1 MGSEMSDHVE
11 LNAPV
16 ARVVR
21 EIFGSVASLAVVGPL
36 REVGVEAAFARL
48 DEIDARL
55 SPYRIDSEVSR
66 IRDGALAPAEAHP
79 ETRWILAACE
89 ALREESGG
97 LFDARIAGVDGRLD
111 PSGYVKGWAIG
122 EAHRILIAAGMENC
136 AFGIGG
142 DVAASGEGPGGA
154 GWVVG
159 IADPRAPDGAI
170 FARIELSDSTF
181 STSGDYERAFV
192 KNGVRY
198 HHILDPATGQPGRLC
213 RSVTILAPQGVMAEG
228 LSKGVFLLGPEEG
241 LKLVAQAGAQAI
253 IVDAA
258 NQVHM
263 SEGLKGKVEIVHPP
277 TEGI

>member
-1 MGSEMSDHVE
+1 MSDHVD

-159 IADPRAPDGAI
+159 IADPRDRTSALASVRLRNAAI
-170 FARIELSDSTF
+170 A
-181 STSGDYERAFV
+181 TSGESERPGHLRAPSG
-192 KNGVRY
+192 GVALSPFASFSV
-198 HHILDPATGQPGRLC
+198 IGPAIDRVDALA
-213 RSVTILAPQGVMAEG
+213 TIGWLEG
-228 LSKGVFLLGPEEG
+228 AAGIERIYAEEG
-241 LKLVAQAGAQAI
+241 YGALAIYHDGRAVATEAFRSIAI
-253 IVDAA
+253 
-258 NQVHM
+258 
-263 SEGLKGKVEIVHPP
+263 
-277 TEGI
+277 